1 MPYETA
7 LTLLPA
13 ILAVRGPD
21 APQGRETRR
30 RGARTAICLRGGSD
44 IAKAA
49 HDD

>member
-21 APQGRETRR
+21 APRDRETRR
-30 RGARTAICLRGGSD
+30 RGTRTAICLRGGNG
-44 IAKAA
+44 IAKVA
-49 HDD
+49 HDN